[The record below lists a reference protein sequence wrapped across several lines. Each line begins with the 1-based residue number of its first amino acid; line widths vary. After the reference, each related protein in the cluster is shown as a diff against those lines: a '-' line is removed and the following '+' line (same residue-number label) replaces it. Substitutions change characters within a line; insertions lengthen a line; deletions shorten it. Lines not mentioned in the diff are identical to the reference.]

1 MLKVTSSAFDNNA
14 EMPKQYGCAGASQSP
29 PLAIAGVP
37 ASAKSLAL
45 IVTDP
50 DAPRGTF
57 THWVVWNIPPSTTSI
72 AAGQE
77 PAGSQGKNDF
87 GANGYGAPCPPSG
100 SHRYVFHVSAVDTM
114 LNVPAGAS
122 RADVEKA
129 MKGHVVAEGELV
141 GKYRK

>member
-1 MLKVTSSAFDNNA
+1 M
-14 EMPKQYGCAGASQSP
+14 
-29 PLAIAGVP
+29 P

-57 THWVVWNIPPSTTSI
+57 THWVVWNIPSNTTSI

-77 PAGSQGKNDF
+77 PPGSQGKNDF